1 MKQLLIT
8 TVRKALLR
16 RTGPT
21 LLLRS
26 LRRTKSGRRFIE
38 WMLRYYLTH
47 GAPLSYAEMKIHK
60 HCDGLTTYHYATLLD
75 RLRKSGL

>member
-1 MKQLLIT
+1 MKQLMIT
-8 TVRKALLR
+8 TVRKALLH

-26 LRRTKSGRRFIE
+26 LRRTKSGRRFIK

-47 GAPLSYAEMKIHK
+47 SASLSYAEMKIHK
-60 HCDGLTTYHYATLLD
+60 HCDYLTTYHHATLLD
-75 RLRKSGL
+75 RLRNSGL